1 MSQTGLRVPGMI
13 DPTPNSNV
21 LNEALPGNDLIVAG
35 LRDLQAGQE
44 TIEAL
49 IVAVGAPRLRE
60 LGLKLPNNLPD
71 NPEHR
76 LYALLA
82 ESDSDSAHSRYNALI
97 RRLVSFE
104 RAAACVNR

>member
-1 MSQTGLRVPGMI
+1 MF
-13 DPTPNSNV
+13 DPTPSSN
-21 LNEALPGNDLIVAG
+21 LHNEALPGNDLIAAG
-35 LRDLQAGQE
+35 LRDLQAGRE

-49 IVAVGAPRLRE
+49 LVAVGAPRLRH
-60 LGLKLPNNLPD
+60 LGLELPKELPD